1 MLLNFIFIALL
12 YTIIIYII
20 HNITQKFISRISV
33 VESFQ
38 VIFNGNERYTLL
50 KIPSPVWVMILI
62 EFIVVLNLFLVYQY
76 STIFFVIST
85 IVVNSYLL
93 LYFTVY
99 VWILPSQYKI
109 FLEPQEKFKK
119 NFEEI
124 HKRNFDII
132 FKSHNT
138 SFYCLLFLK
147 LSDNKTTKNDS
158 IFDILSSK
166 NTEKQMIDYYQTMLT
181 YTLSNEKKQN
191 YLVSS
196 CILLI
201 TVLNYAALLLFSL
214 EKEILVINNLSTTS
228 SFIDCLYFIVV
239 TISTLGYGDMYPIS
253 PLAKILVVSVMF
265 ILLFVLN
272 SVIALSE
279 TIIQSK
285 YSKFANRFTEYSQGR
300 LNSLN
305 QIEALIYYNQLE
317 TSESKETLKEIAKHN
332 IIDESSLKVA
342 LNNIDKIKNKI

>member
-158 IFDILSSK
+158 IFDILSSLK
-166 NTEKQMIDYYQTMLT
+166 SVPGFLI
-181 YTLSNEKKQN
+181 LSNEKKQN